1 MMFNYEFWLLFSVTS
16 NKDRDKTNCNGFTA
30 CFNIIIVV
38 AGVINIYL
46 RASKSCEWIFTR
58 KQVNSELHHFQK
70 QSLADVL
77 HRKTPVLECLFD
89 KVAGLRRA
97 NLLKRDSSTGVFQ
110 WILKISRTSILKNI
124 CEWHLRSL
132 ENYLEV
138 AAGRWFAKK
147 LLHIILHNLQ
157 KNTS

>member
-1 MMFNYEFWLLFSVTS
+1 MFNFEFWLLFSVTF

-38 AGVINIYL
+38 AGGINIYL

-58 KQVNSELHHFQK
+58 KQGNSELHHFQK

-77 HRKTPVLECLFD
+77 HRKTPILECLFD

-97 NLLKRDSSTGVFQ
+97 NLLKRDSTTGVFQ
-110 WILKISRTSILKNI
+110 WILKIYFEK
-124 CEWHLRSL
+124 HLRMAS
-132 ENYLEV
+132 
-138 AAGRWFAKK
+138 KK
-147 LLHIILHNLQ
+147 TRKLFRSSCRKVVCKKSCSI
-157 KNTS
+157 